1 MIGVLA
7 VKDCVVPES
16 LRLARLVPPS
26 GRVRLV
32 LDTDTYNEIDDQF
45 ALAYAMLSPE
55 RIRLEAVYA
64 APFHNE
70 LSDGPKDG
78 MEKSYEEIKRIVG
91 RMGRLEESFVFRGS
105 ESYLPGA
112 DVPVDSPAARDLVR
126 RALASEDDDPLYVAA
141 IGAITNVASALLL
154 EPSIASRIVVVWLG
168 GHALSWRDTKEFN
181 LAQDVHAAR
190 VVLDSGVPLV
200 LIPCMGVAS
209 HLITTLPEIR
219 HYVQGKGEIGS
230 FLAERFAGCS
240 DDHYGYSRVI
250 WDLSAI
256 AYLVQPEAVPSD
268 LVHSPV
274 LTDQVTW
281 SFDASRPF
289 IRCARAVNRDAVF
302 KDLFR
307 KLEALAEER

>member
-1 MIGVLA
+1 MNDNAA
-7 VKDCVVPES
+7 VTES
-16 LRLARLVPPS
+16 LRLERLAPPT
-26 GRVRLV
+26 GRIRAV
-32 LDTDTYNEIDDQF
+32 LDTDTFNEIDDQF

-78 MEKSYEEIKRIVG
+78 MEKSYAEIKRIVG
-91 RMGRLEESFVFRGS
+91 KLGRSEDEDFVFRGS

-126 RALASEDDDPLYVAA
+126 RALASDAADPLYVAA

-154 EPSIASRIVVVWLG
+154 QPSIASRIVVVWLG
-168 GHALSWRDTKEFN
+168 GHALSWRDTREFN

-230 FLAERFAGCS
+230 FLAQRFEDCCN
-240 DDHYGYSRVI
+240 DHYGYSRVI

-281 SFDASRPF
+281 SLDASRHF
-289 IRCARAVNRDAVF
+289 IRCVKAVNRDAIF

-307 KLEALAEER
+307 KLEAGTGER